1 MKKKVKKV
9 FLGQNFM
16 YTTQIDE
23 VTGRALWT
31 KDIETQFSKWLHD
44 LKNTDRELFK
54 IQYSISSNA
63 YDVFNR
69 LKNLIGVYDD
79 SLLVRAIT
87 ITFIN
92 YIDTH
97 RGRGILKSLEKYKQS
112 PSFKVLKEGET
123 LKKNLYFSPTGM
135 RDVEAYSVL
144 TGLKKSA
151 VVQNALY
158 SVLLISI
165 NEDQNVREFW
175 ESEILDQLTLI
186 AKAA

>member
-1 MKKKVKKV
+1 VKKKVEKV
-9 FLGQNFM
+9 FLGQNFI
-16 YTTQIDE
+16 YTTKVDK
-23 VTGRALWT
+23 VTGKALWT
-31 KDIETQFSKWLHD
+31 KDIDMQFSKWLHN

-69 LKNLIGVYDD
+69 LKDLIGVYDD

-97 RGRGILKSLEKYKQS
+97 KGRGILKSLDKYKKS
-112 PSFKVLKEGET
+112 PDFEILKEGVN

-165 NEDQNVREFW
+165 NEDQSIRKFW
-175 ESEILDQLTLI
+175 ENEILGHLTLI